1 MRKASKILLTIG
13 GIFNILIAVGAMI
26 AGLVLV
32 IMALVSGSGAFP
44 ELNVAIQEMIE
55 ETGSDLDPEAVKWI
69 VIAIYSVIVLAVA
82 IVAFVMY
89 LVGGIIALK
98 GGKAKTKGILIAN
111 IVFSVLLSSLLVL
124 VGSILGIVG
133 LSIEENRKQQQPK
146 EVEEKKEQ
154 FLNTIF

>member
-89 LVGGIIALK
+89 LVGGIIAKPKLK
-98 GGKAKTKGILIAN
+98 
-111 IVFSVLLSSLLVL
+111 VS
-124 VGSILGIVG
+124 
-133 LSIEENRKQQQPK
+133 
-146 EVEEKKEQ
+146 
-154 FLNTIF
+154 